1 MAAIRSVV
9 AVLMTPPAVG
19 CGEYAGTGGPK
30 AAPSLIMIDSR
41 THRFPPVIGGPGR
54 ALTHRYRLA
63 NATNAVVQIVEVD
76 NRKPCCGSIVVGAE
90 TLAPGAATFVEVTM
104 LVGGKFGEVVHEAR
118 VVTVPPDAGEDV
130 LRSIAEVYP
139 RIRIEPAER
148 PGAADPGGSTLDAY
162 RVAATGDPAEPI
174 IDLDAVDLVSTA
186 PARWSAAK
194 ETITASGGLR
204 SRHALSWRRWDEAGS
219 RGRGPR
225 RSS

>member
-1 MAAIRSVV
+1 
-9 AVLMTPPAVG
+9 
-19 CGEYAGTGGPK
+19 
-30 AAPSLIMIDSR
+30 
-41 THRFPPVIGGPGR
+41 
-54 ALTHRYRLA
+54 
-63 NATNAVVQIVEVD
+63 
-76 NRKPCCGSIVVGAE
+76 
-90 TLAPGAATFVEVTM
+90 M
-104 LVGGKFGEVVHEAR
+104 LVGGTFGEVVHEAR
-118 VVTVPPDAGEDV
+118 VVTVSPEGGEVV

-162 RVAATGDPAEPI
+162 RVAAAGDLAEPI

-194 ETITASGGLR
+194 ATITASGSLR